1 MANEIERKY
10 LIINDAWKVHAD
22 DGIQIIQGYMD
33 SNEKSSIRIRINGD
47 KANLNIK
54 SKTIGIKRSEYDY
67 KIPLEEAKEMLE
79 TLCDKPFIE
88 KTRYHVKH
96 EDHTWEIDVF
106 AGDNEGLIVA
116 EIELDTTDE
125 TFNLPDWAGEEV
137 SNDPRYYN
145 ICLVTHPFK
154 QW

>member
-1 MANEIERKY
+1 MANEIEHKY
-10 LIINDAWKVHAD
+10 LIINDDWKAHAD
-22 DGIQIIQGYMD
+22 DGIQIIQGYMG

-79 TLCDKPFIE
+79 ILCDKPLIE

-96 EDHTWEIDVF
+96 ENHTWEIDVF
-106 AGDNEGLIVA
+106 AGDNEGLIIA

>member
-10 LIINDAWKVHAD
+10 LIINDAWKALAD
-22 DGIQIIQGYMD
+22 DGMQIIQGYMG

-67 KIPLEEAKEMLE
+67 KIPLKEAKEMLE
-79 TLCDKPFIE
+79 TLCDKPLIE

-96 EDHTWEIDVF
+96 ENNVWEIDVF
-106 AGDNEGLIVA
+106 AGENEGLIVA
-116 EIELDTTDE
+116 EIELDATDE
-125 TFNLPDWAGEEV
+125 TFNLPDWIGEEV